1 MELYY
6 IAAFGFK
13 KLMAFKLVSD
23 NLNYIGYEKFE
34 SDKTWERMNTILRE
48 IINEQN

>member
-23 NLNYIGYEKFE
+23 NLNYSGYEKYKPDE
-34 SDKTWERMNTILRE
+34 TWERMNTILRE
-48 IINEQN
+48 IINEKN